1 MPRIG
6 MYIKSIRV
14 TDGVVSSKKPKSTW
28 KYLESR
34 PMGKFKHYIPSWLLQ
49 PGEVVD
55 FKASQ
60 MVVVH
65 TLHRDE
71 ETGKVYDLKQTFKSE
86 NIIQCEVR
94 EYFKRGS
101 TAYVFADLLIM

>member
-28 KYLESR
+28 TYLKSR
-34 PMGKFKHYIPSWLLQ
+34 PMGKFKHYIPGWLMQ
-49 PGEVVD
+49 PREIID
-55 FKASQ
+55 FKAAQ
-60 MVVVH
+60 TVVVH

-71 ETGKVYDLKQTFKSE
+71 ETGKIYDLKQSFKSDQV
-86 NIIQCEVR
+86 IQCEVR
-94 EYFKRGS
+94 EYFKKGS
-101 TAYVFADLLIM
+101 TGFVYADLVIM